1 MSTSDTGT
9 ANRSIVLES
18 DVVVLKEIFP
28 DTAEV
33 DIKRALE
40 MGSGS
45 RDKTAASLMNWETP
59 DYQKEEKV
67 MRNHNDEHA
76 ETSKTELPSSA
87 ASSPT
92 GSSSIGEMR
101 FGC

>member
-1 MSTSDTGT
+1 MRTSDTGSGT

-40 MGSGS
+40 MGLGS
-45 RDKTAASLMNWETP
+45 RLNELGNARLPKRREGDEESQRLTHRDKQDRATLFCRAQPYGAVP
-59 DYQKEEKV
+59 
-67 MRNHNDEHA
+67 
-76 ETSKTELPSSA
+76 
-87 ASSPT
+87 
-92 GSSSIGEMR
+92 
-101 FGC
+101 

>member
-40 MGSGS
+40 MGSAQGI
-45 RDKTAASLMNWETP
+45 RL
-59 DYQKEEKV
+59 Q
-67 MRNHNDEHA
+67 
-76 ETSKTELPSSA
+76 LL
-87 ASSPT
+87 
-92 GSSSIGEMR
+92 
-101 FGC
+101 